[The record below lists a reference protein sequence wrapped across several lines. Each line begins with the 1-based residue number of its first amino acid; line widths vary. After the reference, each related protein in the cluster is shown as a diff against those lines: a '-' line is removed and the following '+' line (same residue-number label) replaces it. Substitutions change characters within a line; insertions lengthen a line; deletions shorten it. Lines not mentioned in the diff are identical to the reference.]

1 MTVTNE
7 FVARITTKWRQ
18 HAPHLWWGD
27 RLDARFLVTD
37 AVHSLAGVRVLD
49 IGCNAGIILSEV
61 PTTNHRFG
69 LDRSA
74 AAIELARK
82 LNPSVPLVTGD
93 MLALPYRDAS
103 VDAVIYCGMLELPSD
118 ERKADAVRETARVLA
133 PGGRLYLTTVNRRHR
148 RYRSTSSSIRAV
160 TQEQLQALLSPHFDF
175 TIRGFNPFPP
185 FPYFLPNAML
195 ARVPGIWRLL
205 VGLMERNVATK
216 TSCMFVVEGIRKS
229 TNGRAAVGRP
239 WSAC

>member
-7 FVARITTKWRQ
+7 FVARIRGKWRE

-27 RLDARFLVTD
+27 RLDARFLVVD
-37 AVHSLAGVRVLD
+37 RLRFLAGARVLD

-61 PTTNHRFG
+61 PEKNQRFG

-74 AAIELARK
+74 AVLELARK
-82 LNPSVPLVTGD
+82 LNPSVPLVNGD

-103 VDAVIYCGMLELPSD
+103 ADVVIYCGMLEVPSD
-118 ERKADAVRETARVLA
+118 DQKTEAVRETARVLA
-133 PGGRLYLTTVNRRHR
+133 PGGRLYLTTVNRRYR
-148 RYRSTSSSIRAV
+148 RYRNTSSPIRAV
-160 TQEQLQALLSPHFDF
+160 TAEQLHALLSPHFDF

-185 FPYFLPNAML
+185 FPYFLPNAIL

-205 VGLMERNVATK
+205 VALMERNIATNA
-216 TSCMFVVEGIRKS
+216 SCMFVVEGTRKS
-229 TNGRAAVGRP
+229 TPGPR
-239 WSAC
+239 